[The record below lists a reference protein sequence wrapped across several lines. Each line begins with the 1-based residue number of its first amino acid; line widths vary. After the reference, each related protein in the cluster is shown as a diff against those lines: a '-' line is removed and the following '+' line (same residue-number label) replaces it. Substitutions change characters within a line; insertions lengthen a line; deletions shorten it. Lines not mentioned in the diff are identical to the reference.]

1 MSDKED
7 SLLNILGYVLGI
19 IILLA
24 VYGSFQYSQ
33 MRSGI
38 QEITIE
44 LLSENFNPG
53 YKADG
58 ISLPISIA
66 FGGTTTAKVFIN
78 DNGGNIEVVDVE
90 VTQKGI
96 PVLSIFVGSE
106 YYVEISGE
114 ELMRLRGY

>member
-7 SLLNILGYVLGI
+7 SLLNILGYAFGI
-19 IILLA
+19 IILL
-24 VYGSFQYSQ
+24 VFYGGFAYFQ
-33 MRSGI
+33 MRSGV
-38 QEITIE
+38 QETTIE
-44 LLSENFNPG
+44 LLSENFIPG

-96 PVLSIFVGSE
+96 PVLSIFIGSE

-114 ELMRLRGY
+114 ELTQLRGF